1 MASRFLRILL
11 IAIPLLCLS
20 SVLLYNLPPIHERL
34 GWRVDNLRVQM
45 RRALNPPEQVVFV
58 PQEQVDAIVN
68 ATLQAL
74 TASPKVD
81 PTGASTATPTLPG
94 STPTPQPSPTATTTP
109 TPLPAQAL
117 LTGIRHEYQ
126 KFNNCGPANLSMALS
141 YWGWQGDQR
150 DTAAFLRPGEYDKN
164 VMPGEMEAFVEQET
178 DLKALVRYGGD
189 LELLKRLIAAGF
201 PVVIEKGYDPHDDDW
216 MGHYL
221 TLNGYDDAQGLFTAQ
236 DSLIMPDFPLPYDL
250 VEQRWRDFDYVFL
263 MIYPPDREAEV
274 LAILGPQADE
284 TYNFQYAA
292 DRAVQETGEQTGR
305 DQYFAWFNR
314 GTNLI
319 ALQDYAGAA
328 AAYDQ
333 AFALYPSIPEKER
346 PWRMMWYQTGPYW
359 AYFYSGRY
367 QDVIDLATKTLDSMS
382 ESILEESYYWRA
394 LAREAV
400 GDVDGA
406 IGDLQTSL
414 EYHTGF
420 EPSLAQL
427 QRLGVSIP
435 PSQ

>member
-20 SVLLYNLPPIHERL
+20 SVLLFNLPPIHERL

-141 YWGWQGDQR
+141 YWGWPGDQR

-164 VMPGEMEAFVEQET
+164 VNPAEMVAFVAETT
-178 DLKALVRYGGD
+178 DLAALARVGGD
-189 LELLKRLIAAGF
+189 LQTLKRFIAAGF
-201 PVVIEKGYDPHDDDW
+201 PVVIEKGYDPPHDDW

-250 VEQRWRDFDYVFL
+250 VEQRWRDFNYVYL
-263 MIYPPDREAEV
+263 VIYPPGREAEV
-274 LAILGPQADE
+274 LSLLGPQASQRSNYE
-284 TYNFQYAA
+284 YAA
-292 DRAVQETGEQTGR
+292 QLASQETATLTGR
-305 DQYFAWFNR
+305 DQYFAWFNLGNNR
-314 GTNLI
+314 V
-319 ALQDYAGAA
+319 ALEDYAGAA
-328 AAYDQ
+328 EAYDN
-333 AFALYPSIPEKER
+333 AFAVYPAIPEEER
-346 PWRMMWYQTGPYW
+346 PWRAMWYLDGPYA
-359 AYFYSGRY
+359 AYYHTGRY
-367 QDVIDLATKTLDSMS
+367 QDVINLANNTFFALGEYT
-382 ESILEESYYWRA
+382 LEESFYWRGLAKEA
-394 LAREAV
+394 LE
-400 GDVDGA
+400 DLNGA
-406 IGDLQTSL
+406 IFDLRKAVEL
-414 EYHTGF
+414 NPNYAPPRDE
-420 EPSLAQL
+420 LD
-427 QRLGVSIP
+427 RLGVVSP
-435 PSQ
+435 

>member
-1 MASRFLRILL
+1 MVKRLAIIL
-11 IAIPLLCLS
+11 IAGLPLVCLCA
-20 SVLLYNLPPIHERL
+20 VFVYYLPPVNARL
-34 GWRVDNLRVQM
+34 AWRVADLRVQV

-58 PQEQVDAIVN
+58 PQEQQDHIAAVVE
-68 ATLQAL
+68 ATLRAL
-74 TASPKVD
+74 TPSP
-81 PTGASTATPTLPG
+81 AATTSPTLPG
-94 STPTPQPSPTATTTP
+94 PTETPPPAATPTQVP
-109 TPLPAQAL
+109 TPIPSQAL
-117 LTGIRHEYQ
+117 LKGIRHEYQ

-221 TLNGYDDAQGLFTAQ
+221 TLNGYDDAQDLFTAQ

-305 DQYFAWFNR
+305 DQYFAWFNL
-314 GTNLI
+314 GTNRV
-319 ALQDYAGAA
+319 ALEDYAGAA
-328 AAYDQ
+328 EAYDQ
-333 AFALYPSIPEKER
+333 AFALYPSIPEDER
-346 PWRMMWYQTGPYW
+346 PWRVLWYEIGPYA
-359 AYFYSGRY
+359 AYYNTGRF
-367 QDVIDLATKTLDSMS
+367 QDVVNLANTTFFALG
-382 ESILEESYYWRA
+382 EYTLEESFLWRGLANEA
-394 LAREAV
+394 LGDRNTALFDLRKAVELNSNYTQARE
-400 GDVDGA
+400 
-406 IGDLQTSL
+406 QL
-414 EYHTGF
+414 E
-420 EPSLAQL
+420 
-427 QRLGVSIP
+427 RLEAESP
-435 PSQ
+435 

>member
-1 MASRFLRILL
+1 MVKRLAIIL
-11 IAIPLLCLS
+11 IAGLPLVCLCA
-20 SVLLYNLPPIHERL
+20 VFVYYLPPVNARL
-34 GWRVDNLRVQM
+34 AWRVADLRVQV

-58 PQEQVDAIVN
+58 PQEQQDHIAAVVE
-68 ATLQAL
+68 ATLRAL
-74 TASPKVD
+74 TPSSAATAS
-81 PTGASTATPTLPG
+81 PTLPG
-94 STPTPQPSPTATTTP
+94 PTETPPPAATPNQVPTPIPS
-109 TPLPAQAL
+109 QAL
-117 LTGIRHEYQ
+117 LKGIRHEYQ

-221 TLNGYDDAQGLFTAQ
+221 TLNGFDDAQGLFTAQ

-305 DQYFAWFNR
+305 DQYFAWFNL
-314 GTNLI
+314 GTNRV
-319 ALQDYAGAA
+319 ALEDYAGAA
-328 AAYDQ
+328 EAYDQ
-333 AFALYPSIPEKER
+333 AFALYPSIPEDER
-346 PWRMMWYQTGPYW
+346 PWRVLWYEIGPYA
-359 AYFYSGRY
+359 AYYNTGRF
-367 QDVIDLATKTLDSMS
+367 QDVVNLANTTFFALG
-382 ESILEESYYWRA
+382 EYTLEESFLWRGLANEA
-394 LAREAV
+394 LGDRNTALFDLRKAVELNPNYMQARE
-400 GDVDGA
+400 
-406 IGDLQTSL
+406 QL
-414 EYHTGF
+414 E
-420 EPSLAQL
+420 
-427 QRLGVSIP
+427 RLEAESP
-435 PSQ
+435 

>member
-34 GWRVDNLRVQM
+34 GWRVDNLRVQV

-141 YWGWQGDQR
+141 YWGWPGDQR

-164 VMPGEMEAFVEQET
+164 VNPAEMVAFVAETT
-178 DLKALVRYGGD
+178 DLAALARVGGD
-189 LELLKRLIAAGF
+189 LQTLKRFIAAGF
-201 PVVIEKGYDPHDDDW
+201 PVVIEKGYDPPHDDW

-250 VEQRWRDFDYVFL
+250 VEQRWRDFNYVYL
-263 MIYPPDREAEV
+263 VIYPSGREAEV
-274 LAILGPQADE
+274 LSLLGPQASQRSNYE
-284 TYNFQYAA
+284 YAA
-292 DRAVQETGEQTGR
+292 QLASQETATLTGR
-305 DQYFAWFNR
+305 DQYFAWFNLGNNR
-314 GTNLI
+314 V
-319 ALQDYAGAA
+319 ALEDYAGAA
-328 AAYDQ
+328 EAYDN
-333 AFALYPSIPEKER
+333 AFAVYPAIPEEER
-346 PWRMMWYQTGPYW
+346 PWRAMWYLDGPYA
-359 AYFYSGRY
+359 AYYHTGRY
-367 QDVIDLATKTLDSMS
+367 QDVINLANNTFFALGEYT
-382 ESILEESYYWRA
+382 LEESFYWRGLAKEA
-394 LAREAV
+394 LE
-400 GDVDGA
+400 DLNGA
-406 IGDLQTSL
+406 IFDLRKAVEL
-414 EYHTGF
+414 NPNYAPPRDE
-420 EPSLAQL
+420 LD
-427 QRLGVSIP
+427 RLGVVSP
-435 PSQ
+435 

>member
-1 MASRFLRILL
+1 M
-11 IAIPLLCLS
+11 
-20 SVLLYNLPPIHERL
+20 
-34 GWRVDNLRVQM
+34 QM

-141 YWGWQGDQR
+141 YWGWPGDQR

-164 VMPGEMEAFVEQET
+164 VNPAEMVAFVAETT
-178 DLKALVRYGGD
+178 DLAALARVGGD
-189 LELLKRLIAAGF
+189 LQTLKRFIAAGF
-201 PVVIEKGYDPHDDDW
+201 PVVIEKGYDPPHDDW

-250 VEQRWRDFDYVFL
+250 VEQRWRDFNYVYL
-263 MIYPPDREAEV
+263 VIYPPGREAEV
-274 LAILGPQADE
+274 LSLLGPQASQRSNYE
-284 TYNFQYAA
+284 YAA
-292 DRAVQETGEQTGR
+292 QLASQETATLTGR
-305 DQYFAWFNR
+305 DQYFAWFNLGNNR
-314 GTNLI
+314 V
-319 ALQDYAGAA
+319 ALEDYAGAA
-328 AAYDQ
+328 EAYDN
-333 AFALYPSIPEKER
+333 AFAVYPAIPEEER
-346 PWRMMWYQTGPYW
+346 PWRAMWYLDGPYA
-359 AYFYSGRY
+359 AYYHTGRY
-367 QDVIDLATKTLDSMS
+367 QDVINLANNTFFALGEYT
-382 ESILEESYYWRA
+382 LEESFYWRGLAKEA
-394 LAREAV
+394 LE
-400 GDVDGA
+400 DLNGA
-406 IGDLQTSL
+406 IFDLRKAVEL
-414 EYHTGF
+414 NPNYAPPRDE
-420 EPSLAQL
+420 LD
-427 QRLGVSIP
+427 RLGVVSP
-435 PSQ
+435 

>member
-20 SVLLYNLPPIHERL
+20 SVLLFNLPPIHERL
-34 GWRVDNLRVQM
+34 AWRVDNLRVQM

-141 YWGWQGDQR
+141 YWGWPGDQR

-164 VMPGEMEAFVEQET
+164 VNPAEMVAFVAETT
-178 DLKALVRYGGD
+178 DLAALARVGGD
-189 LELLKRLIAAGF
+189 LQTLKRFIAAGF
-201 PVVIEKGYDPHDDDW
+201 PVVIEKGYDPPHDDW

-250 VEQRWRDFDYVFL
+250 VEQRWRDFNYVYL
-263 MIYPPDREAEV
+263 VIYSSGREAEV
-274 LAILGPQADE
+274 LSLLGPQASQRSNYE
-284 TYNFQYAA
+284 YAA
-292 DRAVQETGEQTGR
+292 QLASQETATLTGR
-305 DQYFAWFNR
+305 DQYFAWFNLGNNR
-314 GTNLI
+314 V
-319 ALQDYAGAA
+319 ALEDYAGAA
-328 AAYDQ
+328 EAYDN
-333 AFALYPSIPEKER
+333 AFAVYPAIPEEER
-346 PWRMMWYQTGPYW
+346 PWRAMWYLDGPYA
-359 AYFYSGRY
+359 AYYHTGRY
-367 QDVIDLATKTLDSMS
+367 QDVINLANNTFFALGEYT
-382 ESILEESYYWRA
+382 LEESFYWRGLAKEA
-394 LAREAV
+394 LE
-400 GDVDGA
+400 DLNGA
-406 IGDLQTSL
+406 IFDLRKAVEL
-414 EYHTGF
+414 NPNYAPPRDE
-420 EPSLAQL
+420 LD
-427 QRLGVSIP
+427 RLGVVSP
-435 PSQ
+435 

>member
-20 SVLLYNLPPIHERL
+20 SVLLFNLPPIHERL
-34 GWRVDNLRVQM
+34 AWRVANLRVQV

-141 YWGWQGDQR
+141 FWGWLGDQR

-164 VMPGEMEAFVEQET
+164 VNPAEMVAFVAETT
-178 DLKALVRYGGD
+178 DLAALARVGGD
-189 LELLKRLIAAGF
+189 LQTLKRFIAAGF
-201 PVVIEKGYDPHDDDW
+201 PVVIEKGYDPPHDDW

-250 VEQRWRDFDYVFL
+250 VEQRWRDFNYVYL
-263 MIYPPDREAEV
+263 VIYPPGREAEV
-274 LAILGPQADE
+274 LSLLGPQASQRSNYE
-284 TYNFQYAA
+284 YAA
-292 DRAVQETGEQTGR
+292 QLASQETATLTGR
-305 DQYFAWFNR
+305 DQYFAWFNLGNNR
-314 GTNLI
+314 V
-319 ALQDYAGAA
+319 ALEDYAGAA
-328 AAYDQ
+328 EAYDN
-333 AFALYPSIPEKER
+333 AFAVYPAIPEEER
-346 PWRMMWYQTGPYW
+346 PWRAMWYLDGPYA
-359 AYFYSGRY
+359 AYYHTGRY
-367 QDVIDLATKTLDSMS
+367 QDVINLANNTFFALGEYT
-382 ESILEESYYWRA
+382 LEESFYWRGLAKEA
-394 LAREAV
+394 LE
-400 GDVDGA
+400 DLNGA
-406 IGDLQTSL
+406 IFDLRKAVEL
-414 EYHTGF
+414 NPNYAPPRDE
-420 EPSLAQL
+420 LD
-427 QRLGVSIP
+427 RLGVVSP
-435 PSQ
+435 